1 MWVHAME
8 QGKEEISEDM
18 RAVLEE
24 VDRLR
29 NFDGPPGAFWH
40 RFLACGSGLIKAKF
54 GLLLMQGDAEE
65 AWKRLCVWPAGG
77 PGFPKSAD
85 IVTRV
90 EAVAGLAAENGIAW
104 GRAAVDRNV
113 TWLVQAVRLDVEKE
127 SECVSVAVFF
137 VDGQSV
143 ADPEENNI
151 RLKLLADIPT
161 LYQFGRL
168 LKKAEND
175 VVQFAE
181 VLDLMVMLNAETR
194 YMAAAMTF
202 CNEISARYRC
212 QRVSLGW
219 LQGGYVRLQ
228 AISHMEKFE
237 KKMDAVQAI
246 ETAMEEAFDQDE
258 EVVWPRPEDSNTVVG
273 NHEAFAREQGVGS
286 MLSLPIR
293 LGGEPVAVLSC
304 ERATESFSESDITG
318 IRVLCDQAARRLD
331 DLKNNDRW
339 FGAKW
344 AQTFKDSLA
353 VFLGVEHTFAKI
365 LGVLIALSLG
375 ILIFGTWEY
384 RVEAPFILKTDDL
397 MYLPAPFDGYI
408 DKVNSQV
415 GDLVSK
421 NDLLLTLNIQDLL
434 LEESS
439 ALANRSRYQRE
450 AEKARAENSLAEMK
464 IALAMQAQAEAQL
477 QLVRYHLDN
486 ARVLAPFDGIIVEGD
501 LKKMLGAPVRKGDI
515 LFKVALIE
523 KMYAEIDIDERDIHE
538 IASGFKG
545 EIAFVS
551 RPNLKFPINV
561 EKIDPVALAKEEGN
575 VFVLRGVF
583 PDEISEWWR
592 PGMSGIAKIN
602 VGRRNLLWIFT
613 HRTIDF
619 LRLFLWW

>member
-1 MWVHAME
+1 ME
-8 QGKEEISEDM
+8 QIKEDFSEDM
-18 RAVLEE
+18 RAPLEE

-40 RFLACGSGLIKAKF
+40 RFLACGAGLVRAKF
-54 GLLLMQGDAEE
+54 GLLLMQDDAEE
-65 AWKRLCVWPAGG
+65 AWKRLCVWPSVG

-85 IVTRV
+85 FVAKV
-90 EAVAGLAAENGIAW
+90 EAVACQAAETGLGW

-127 SECVSVAVFF
+127 SERVSVAVFF
-137 VDGQSV
+137 IDGRSE
-143 ADPEENNI
+143 ADPDENNV
-151 RLKLLADIPT
+151 RLKLLADLPT
-161 LYQFGRL
+161 LYQLGRL
-168 LKKAEND
+168 LKKAESD

-181 VLDLMVMLNAETR
+181 ALDLMVMLNAETR

-202 CNEISARYRC
+202 CNEIAARYRC

-228 AISHMEKFE
+228 AISHMENFE

-246 ETAMEEAFDQDE
+246 EAAMEEAFDQDE
-258 EVVWPRPEDSNTVVG
+258 EIVWPRPEDSNTVVG
-273 NHEAFAREQGVGS
+273 NHESFAREQGVGN

-304 ERATESFSESDITG
+304 ERAGAAFSEIDVNG

-331 DLKNNDRW
+331 DLRNNDRW

-344 AQTFKDSLA
+344 AQAFKDSLA
-353 VFLGVEHTFAKI
+353 GFLGVEHTFAKF
-365 LGVLIALSLG
+365 LGVLIALALG
-375 ILIFGTWEY
+375 ILIFGKWEY

-408 DKVNSQV
+408 DEVKVQV
-415 GDLVSK
+415 GDLVGK
-421 NDLLLTLNIQDLL
+421 NDLLLTLDTQELL

-439 ALANRSRYQRE
+439 ALANRSRYMRE
-450 AEKARAENSLAEMK
+450 AEKARAENDLAEMK

-477 QLVRYHLDN
+477 QMVRYHLDN
-486 ARVLAPFDGIIVEGD
+486 ARVRAPFDGIVVEGD

-523 KMYAEIDIDERDIHE
+523 KMYAEIDVDERDIHE
-538 IASGFKG
+538 IGDGFEG

-551 RPNLKFPINV
+551 RPKLKFPVNV
-561 EKIDPVALAKEEGN
+561 EQIDPVAVAKEEGN
-575 VFVLRGVF
+575 VFVLRGIF
-583 PDEISEWWR
+583 PDEIAEWWR

-613 HRTIDF
+613 HRTVEF
-619 LRLFLWW
+619 FRLFLWW